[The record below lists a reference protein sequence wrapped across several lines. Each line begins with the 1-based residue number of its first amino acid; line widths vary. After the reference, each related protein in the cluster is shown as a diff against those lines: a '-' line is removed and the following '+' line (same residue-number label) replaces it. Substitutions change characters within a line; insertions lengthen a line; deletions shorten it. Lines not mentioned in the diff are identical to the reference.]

1 MMAVRRATALKKTA
15 LVLAVSALTILIVL
29 PALNCVNHSAA
40 NPPANGRKLVADGW
54 PLPIPH
60 VTDSELVADGWP
72 LPIPHV
78 TDSELVA
85 DGWPLPIPHA
95 TDSELVACQYHI
107 KWMLKSRLSKRIQIL
122 DCAG

>member
-15 LVLAVSALTILIVL
+15 LVLAVSALVNLIVL
-29 PALNCVNHSAA
+29 PALHCVNHSAA
-40 NPPANGRKLVADGW
+40 YPPATERKLVADGW

-60 VTDSELVADGWP
+60 ATNSELVADGWP

-85 DGWPLPIPHA
+85 DGWPLPIPHQVDLEFEA
-95 TDSELVACQYHI
+95 V
-107 KWMLKSRLSKRIQIL
+107 
-122 DCAG
+122 